1 MSDKVWLITGASRGF
16 GMIWTRAAL
25 ERGDSVAAT
34 VRDTST
40 LTELRREF
48 GERLLPL
55 RLDVTDREGDFA
67 AVNSAHDHF
76 GRLDIVVNNAGYGQ
90 FGFVEELSED
100 DIRLQME
107 TNFFG
112 AVWITQ
118 AALPHL
124 RQQGNGHIIQVSS
137 GAGLVALPD
146 LGIYHASKFALEG
159 FSEALAA
166 EVKPFGIHVT
176 LIEPGIFAT
185 DWAGSSAKRPR
196 TLSAYAGL
204 HEKFAT
210 ATAKMLG
217 EPGDPLA
224 SGRALMEIIDAEPP
238 PLRAL
243 LGSAPLNLIKSVY
256 AERVSG
262 WERWHPVAVLAQG

>member
-1 MSDKVWLITGASRGF
+1 MSEKVWLITGASRGF
-16 GMIWTRAAL
+16 GMVWTRAAL
-25 ERGDSVAAT
+25 ARGDCVAAT

-55 RLDVTDREGDFA
+55 RLDVTDREEDFA
-67 AVNSAHDHF
+67 AVNSAHRHF

-100 DIRLQME
+100 DVRLQME
-107 TNFFG
+107 TNFLG

-118 AALPHL
+118 AVLPYL
-124 RQQGNGHIIQVSS
+124 RQQRSGHIIQVSS
-137 GAGLVALPD
+137 GGGLIAVPD

-166 EVKPFGIHVT
+166 EVKRFGIHVT
-176 LIEPGIFAT
+176 LLEPGIFAT
-185 DWAGSSAKRPR
+185 DWAGSSAKRPPM
-196 TLSAYAGL
+196 LSAYSEL
-204 HEKFAT
+204 HEEFAT
-210 ATAKMLG
+210 ATAEMLG
-217 EPGDPLA
+217 EPGNPVA
-224 SGRALMEIIDAEPP
+224 SGRALMEIIDAETP

-243 LGSAPLNLIKSVY
+243 FGSAPLDFVKSIY
-256 AERVSG
+256 ADRLNG
-262 WERWHPVAVLAQG
+262 WEQWQPVAVLAQG